1 MMKTKRIGVVMGG
14 PSKEREVSLNT
25 GSAIVEALKEKGYD
39 AVPIDLDPSLFP
51 SQIEDAGVKVV
62 FNAVH
67 GLYGEDGRLQ
77 AVLEMLGVPYTGS
90 GVLSSAIAMNKF
102 YTKRM
107 FEANGVK
114 TANCLYLTDKDRQ
127 TAKQDIIRKLGIPC
141 VVKPA
146 EQGSSIGVT
155 IVKKEEDL
163 DKALEEAFSYGKLVL
178 AEAFFTGKEVAAGV
192 MMVSSG
198 NPIAMPLVLI
208 EPHVDFYDYHNKY
221 TKGATTYT
229 CPAPFDECL
238 TKALQEE
245 AVKAYKALG
254 CSGVAR
260 VDEMVDAEGNFIC
273 LEVNTIPGMTATSL
287 VPKAAK
293 AMGLSFPDLCEKIL
307 ETAHLG

>member
-1 MMKTKRIGVVMGG
+1 M
-14 PSKEREVSLNT
+14 
-25 GSAIVEALKEKGYD
+25 
-39 AVPIDLDPSLFP
+39 
-51 SQIEDAGVKVV
+51 
-62 FNAVH
+62 
-67 GLYGEDGRLQ
+67 
-77 AVLEMLGVPYTGS
+77 
-90 GVLSSAIAMNKF
+90 
-102 YTKRM
+102 
-107 FEANGVK
+107 
-114 TANCLYLTDKDRQ
+114 
-127 TAKQDIIRKLGIPC
+127 
-141 VVKPA
+141 
-146 EQGSSIGVT
+146 T

-192 MMVSSG
+192 MMDSSG
-198 NPIAMPLVLI
+198 NPIAMTLVLI

-273 LEVNTIPGMTATSL
+273 LEVNTIPGMAAPSL

>member
-1 MMKTKRIGVVMGG
+1 MGG

-155 IVKKEEDL
+155 IVKRKKTWIRPLKKRFPMENWSL
-163 DKALEEAFSYGKLVL
+163 PKLSL
-178 AEAFFTGKEVAAGV
+178 
-192 MMVSSG
+192 
-198 NPIAMPLVLI
+198 
-208 EPHVDFYDYHNKY
+208 
-221 TKGATTYT
+221 
-229 CPAPFDECL
+229 
-238 TKALQEE
+238 
-245 AVKAYKALG
+245 
-254 CSGVAR
+254 R
-260 VDEMVDAEGNFIC
+260 VRKWPRA
-273 LEVNTIPGMTATSL
+273 S
-287 VPKAAK
+287 
-293 AMGLSFPDLCEKIL
+293 
-307 ETAHLG
+307 